1 MSRLRVLLVD
11 DEPLAR
17 ERVRS
22 LLVLDPDVE
31 IVGECASGLEA
42 VRTIA
47 EDAPDIV
54 FLDVQ
59 MPGADGFEVLRQ
71 LPREAAPVVVFVTA
85 HDQFALRA
93 FDVQA
98 IDYLLK
104 PFAPERFAMSLE
116 RAKQAAR
123 GRVSGVFDDRVT
135 RLLAMLEQEQGY
147 LKRIAVTS
155 PGKVVFVRTEEIDTI
170 EADGNYVRIRVGKE
184 EHLHRETMKEL
195 EAKLDPRRFCRIHRA
210 WIVNLERVRGL
221 EGTDSSGATVRL
233 RDGRELPAS
242 RGQADRLRELLERAG

>member
-1 MSRLRVLLVD
+1 MSRLRVLVVD

-17 ERVRS
+17 ERVRT
-22 LLVLDPDVE
+22 LLTSDPEVE
-31 IVGECASGLEA
+31 VVGECTSGLEA
-42 VRTIA
+42 VRAIA
-47 EDAPDIV
+47 ELTPDIV

-71 LPREAAPVVVFVTA
+71 LPRDAAPVVVFVTA
-85 HDQFALRA
+85 HDRFALRA

-104 PFAPERFAMSLE
+104 PFAPERFAQSLA

-123 GRVSGVFDDRVT
+123 DRGPGVLDDRVT

-155 PGKVVFVRTEEIDTI
+155 PGRVVFVRTEEIDTI

-195 EAKLDPRRFCRIHRA
+195 EARLDPRRFCRVHRT
-210 WIVNLERVRGL
+210 WIVNLDRVRGL
-221 EGTDSSGATVRL
+221 EGADSTGATVRL
-233 RDGRELPAS
+233 TDGRELPAS
-242 RGQADRLRELLERAG
+242 RGQAERLRELLERGN